1 MAIGD
6 TDVIAAVAAQ
16 RPMIA
21 DTVAFVHAHP
31 ELAHAEHR
39 CAGHLVGRLRDAGL
53 HVEEGVA
60 GLGTAFRAALA
71 GGRAGRRVGIV
82 ALYDAVAAVREDGS
96 LEAVHSCG
104 HGPIAG
110 AVVGAA
116 LALASLREQL
126 AGELVAVGCPADE
139 IHAPGSVERG
149 GGKWLTAAAGVWDE
163 FDAALYVHPEFI
175 DTVWQASLW
184 MRRDTFVVAGARS
197 LRDGVAQPPI
207 DAIDRLLRAA
217 AGVSRAQLMIE
228 RLVLDGDVEEGTGL
242 VLTGTLLCFADDE
255 AGIERTALAMR
266 SALPDAAWR
275 AGRLVPGIR
284 PDARVTAAVADA
296 FAAAGRGFEPDPP
309 PLPFATDFGSIS
321 RRAPAAL
328 IGVGRSEGWAFHS
341 DEGAAQFASPAG
353 VDVATDM
360 ATVLALATV
369 RLSEPS
375 PSLGGHRSAARPGL
389 PPDRKRGIRDSV

>member
-1 MAIGD
+1 VTVLAYRSRMAIGD
-6 TDVIAAVAAQ
+6 MDVIAAVAAQ
-16 RPMIA
+16 RPTIA

-31 ELAHAEHR
+31 ELAHGENR
-39 CAGHLVGRLRDAGL
+39 CVAHLVGQLHDAGL
-53 HVEEGVA
+53 HVEDGVA
-60 GLGTAFRAALA
+60 GLGTAFRAALV
-71 GGRAGRRVGIV
+71 GGRPGHRVGII

-104 HGPIAG
+104 HGPIAA

-116 LALASLREQL
+116 LALAPLREQL
-126 AGELVAVGCPADE
+126 AGELVVVGCPADE
-139 IHAPGSVERG
+139 IHAPGTVERG
-149 GGKWLTAAAGVWDE
+149 GGKWLTAAAGVWDD

-184 MRRDTFVVAGARS
+184 MRRDTFFVAGARS
-197 LRDGVAQPPI
+197 LSDDVAQPPI
-207 DAIDRLLRAA
+207 DAIDTLLRAA
-217 AGVSRAQLMIE
+217 ASVGRARVMLE

-255 AGIERTALAMR
+255 AGIERTALEMR
-266 SALPDAAWR
+266 SALPRATWR

-296 FAAAGRGFEPDPP
+296 FAAAGRDFEPDPP

-328 IGVGRSEGWAFHS
+328 IGVGRPEGWAFHS
-341 DEGAAQFASPAG
+341 DEGAAQFASQAG
-353 VDVATDM
+353 VDVAADM
-360 ATVLALATV
+360 ATVLALAAV
-369 RLSEPS
+369 RLSEPA
-375 PSLGGHRSAARPGL
+375 PAFPEHGSAAY
-389 PPDRKRGIRDSV
+389 